1 MTRSTVCGLLAMA
14 GFAAFCACG
23 SGDAERGPNLAA
35 LPDQTTFDVTWKP
48 ATKVI
53 AEADAKG
60 KLVGTDPST
69 GTYTFL
75 PDAAAIAAL
84 QPGDVAVLSG
94 VALLQVVSVDGT
106 GGPVVLKATRAAL
119 TDAIDAGKVAWDVG
133 FDFARPD
140 RFLNVDIGD
149 GTYAGALTRDPPGQ
163 VASALTGALS
173 YSGNLG
179 GFDVSLKV
187 SPDSVDGADI
197 AFTVSRK
204 GAGNSTF
211 ALKGTGTL
219 RGFRVTGGVDLQAG
233 TLKALNFATTDVE
246 GDLTIEFGGVE
257 LGTGDDAFAVPAK
270 LILPF
275 ALGPIPAYATLGGVL
290 EISATLGAQT
300 TAIAKAHIQFKGNV
314 GVASDGKSFSPRG
327 SLDSS
332 SLDFESG
339 QSVATLTSGLGIL
352 FHFPR
357 VEVGLGVPGTG
368 VDIYATVKNEVVA
381 NTTVTFEAAG
391 PYPVITG
398 TCMEVDVNLGAYV
411 GGEMK
416 ILGLKLAAKE
426 IPIFTKLMQ
435 PHKEGSKCE

>member
-1 MTRSTVCGLLAMA
+1 MSRLTIGRVLAMA
-14 GFAAFCACG
+14 GLAALGACG
-23 SGDAERGPNLAA
+23 SSDAGPGPNLAA
-35 LPDQTTFDVTWKP
+35 LPDQTTFQVTWNP
-48 ATKVI
+48 ATKVL

-60 KLVGTDPST
+60 KLVGTDPKA
-69 GTYTFL
+69 GTYTFQ
-75 PDAAAIAAL
+75 PDATAVAAL
-84 QPGDVAVLSG
+84 QAGDVAVLSG
-94 VALLQVVSVDGT
+94 VALVRVVSVDST
-106 GGPVVLKATRAAL
+106 GGPVVLTATRAAL
-119 TDAIDAGKVAWDVG
+119 TDAIDTGTVAWDVG

-149 GTYAGALTRDPPGQ
+149 GTYTGALTRDPVGR
-163 VASALTGALS
+163 VTSALTGAIS
-173 YSGNLG
+173 YSGTLG
-179 GFDVSLKV
+179 GYDVSLKV
-187 SPDSVDGADI
+187 SPDAVDGADI
-197 AFTVSRK
+197 AFTASRK

-219 RGFRVTGGVDLQAG
+219 RGFRVTGGVDLELG
-233 TLKALNFATTDVE
+233 TLKELNFATTDLE

-275 ALGPIPAYATLGGVL
+275 PLGPIPAYATLGGVL
-290 EISATLGAQT
+290 EISSTLVAQT
-300 TAIAKAHIQFKGNV
+300 TAIAKAHIQFKGSI
-314 GVASDGKSFSPRG
+314 GVQSDGKSFTPVG

-339 QSVATLTSGLGIL
+339 QSVATIDAGLGVL

-368 VDIYATVKNEVVA
+368 IDIYATAKNEVVA
-381 NTTVTFEAAG
+381 NTTVKFEAAG

-416 ILGLKLAAKE
+416 IFGIKLAAKE
-426 IPIFTKLMQ
+426 TPIFTKLMP
-435 PHKEGSKCE
+435 PHFEGKSCQ